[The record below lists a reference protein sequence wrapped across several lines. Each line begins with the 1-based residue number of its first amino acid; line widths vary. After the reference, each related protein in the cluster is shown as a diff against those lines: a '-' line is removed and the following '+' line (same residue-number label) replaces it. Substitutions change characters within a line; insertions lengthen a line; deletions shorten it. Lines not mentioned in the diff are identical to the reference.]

1 MLLFTNLDHNLI
13 QLKEGQNQD
22 AEDYVFMF
30 SRNGKGIWKKN
41 QVTHALITKLSP
53 PPLIALIE
61 EENLTFSHSNEKRYR
76 RASKLLID
84 YAAFTTPPLPPQ
96 SYT

>member
-1 MLLFTNLDHNLI
+1 MLLSTNLDHNLF
-13 QLKEGQNQD
+13 QLKDGHNQD

-30 SRNGKGIWKKN
+30 SRNGKGIWKNN
-41 QVTHALITKLSP
+41 QATHALITKLSP

-76 RASKLLID
+76 RASIV
-84 YAAFTTPPLPPQ
+84 TH
-96 SYT
+96 

>member
-30 SRNGKGIWKKN
+30 SRIGKTIWKNN
-41 QVTHALITKLSP
+41 QVTLITKLSP
-53 PPLIALIE
+53 PPRLHLA
-61 EENLTFSHSNEKRYR
+61 EENLTFK
-76 RASKLLID
+76 
-84 YAAFTTPPLPPQ
+84 
-96 SYT
+96 